1 MANKL
6 TPENIEAAVQHLQN
20 IQDGTT
26 PLLDGVD
33 RTIEDA
39 EIIEPLDLGN
49 QVIKAER
56 ETKFF
61 L

>member
-1 MANKL
+1 MAEKL
-6 TPENIEAAVQHLQN
+6 NAENIEKAVQHLQN

-39 EIIEPLDLGN
+39 
-49 QVIKAER
+49 
-56 ETKFF
+56 
-61 L
+61 